1 MKAQALIAALSL
13 TLGACATQPSTDPAS
28 FAGRTGHNSFEM
40 PGGAVDPPQTL
51 LLAVRHDQQVD
62 GAACGAHALAS
73 VLHYWF
79 GDGQPSGAEI
89 FAAHPPADA
98 AAGYSMAEVLKLADH
113 YGLLASAVRMPEAG
127 LRAELEAGRPVL
139 VPVAVPAVFVQTWQL
154 PGANL
159 PLLGL
164 PAAVIT
170 SRQARLSEA
179 TGRGLVNHY
188 VLTAGY
194 QDDTFI
200 VMEPVMGLRTIRAE
214 RLARYREAFS
224 GAAIVFSRPEDQPP
238 NE

>member
-28 FAGRTGHNSFEM
+28 FAGRTGHNSFELL
-40 PGGAVDPPQTL
+40 GGSVDPPATL

-62 GAACGAHALAS
+62 GAACGAHALAT
-73 VLHYWF
+73 VLQYWF

-89 FAAHPPADA
+89 FAAQPPADA

-139 VPVAVPAVFVQTWQL
+139 VPVTVPAVHVQTWQL

-159 PLLGL
+159 PLLGV
-164 PAAVIT
+164 PAAIIT
-170 SRQARLSEA
+170 SRQAWLSEK
-179 TGRGLVNHY
+179 TGRGMVNHY
-188 VLTAGY
+188 VLAAGY

-214 RLARYREAFS
+214 RLARYRDPFG